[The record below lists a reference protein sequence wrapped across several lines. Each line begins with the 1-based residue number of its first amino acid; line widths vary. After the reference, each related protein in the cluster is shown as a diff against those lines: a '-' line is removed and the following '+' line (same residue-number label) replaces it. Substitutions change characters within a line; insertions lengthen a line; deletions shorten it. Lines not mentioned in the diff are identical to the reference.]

1 MKLLYDAQFQ
11 VLLGG
16 LIGVLTIA
24 SLVGWLLSRRAN
36 AGKTQEVIANLNARI
51 KAWWGMVAIFLL
63 AVAIGSG
70 GSIVLFALIS
80 FLALREYLAISPTIR
95 GDHHVLHWL
104 VFIVLPA
111 NYILVA
117 IQWYGL
123 FAIFIPVYAFIWLET
138 RAAIEGAA
146 EGFLDRTAR
155 IQWGMMMAVYFV
167 GYVPALLM
175 LQIPRY
181 SENGNNFKLLLFL
194 AITAQVSDVAQY
206 VSGKLFGKH
215 PIAPRV
221 SPNKTVEGF
230 TGGIA
235 FASALGAGLYWI
247 TPFSI
252 AQAGALALIIFIMGF
267 AGGLVMS
274 ATKRDRGVKDFG
286 ALLPGHGG
294 ILDRIDSFCF
304 AAPIFFHLTRY
315 FFAA

>member
-1 MKLLYDAQFQ
+1 MKLFYDAQFQ
-11 VLLGG
+11 YVLGG
-16 LIGVLTIA
+16 LIGALIAA
-24 SLVGWLLSRRAN
+24 SLIGWALSLRA
-36 AGKTQEVIANLNARI
+36 KTEKGSEVIANLNARI
-51 KAWWGMVAIFLL
+51 GAWWGMVAIFLL
-63 AVAIGSG
+63 AVALGPL
-70 GSIVLFALIS
+70 GSIALFALIS

-95 GDHHVLHWL
+95 GDHRVLHWL
-104 VFIVLPA
+104 VFIILPV

-123 FAIFIPVYAFIWLET
+123 FAIFIPVYAFIWLQT
-138 RAAIEGAA
+138 RAAIEGAT

-155 IQWGMMMAVYFV
+155 IQWGMMVAVYFV
-167 GYVPALLM
+167 SYAPALLM

-181 SENGNNFKLLLFL
+181 SENGNNFKLLLFF
-194 AITAQVSDVAQY
+194 AVIAQVNDVAQY

-221 SPNKTVEGF
+221 SPNKTVEGLI
-230 TGGIA
+230 GGVS
-235 FASALGAGLYWI
+235 FATVLGAALYWI
-247 TPFSI
+247 TPFSFLE
-252 AQAGALALIIFIMGF
+252 AGLFALIICLMGF

-315 FFAA
+315 FFTA